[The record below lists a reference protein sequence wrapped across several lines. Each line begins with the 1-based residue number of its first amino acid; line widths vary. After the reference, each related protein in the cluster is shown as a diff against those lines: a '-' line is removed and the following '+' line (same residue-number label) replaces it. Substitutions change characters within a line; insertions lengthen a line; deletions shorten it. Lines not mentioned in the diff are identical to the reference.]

1 MNNGKEKIVGSR
13 QFLVFTQPHNRDPEL
28 NTPVI
33 EIDGSTEPPTE
44 IPYDN
49 LDVIESVILSL
60 GRQMA
65 RAKGYNA
72 GAQAVLDAYGLTIK
86 DYVAKRK
93 ENKREKA
100 LDKGGEVEVSSNN
113 EVNPS

>member
-13 QFLVFTQPHNRDPEL
+13 QFLVFTQPHQRDPEL
-28 NTPVI
+28 KVPVI

-44 IPYDN
+44 IEYDN
-49 LDVIESVILSL
+49 LDVIEGVILSL
-60 GRQMA
+60 ARQMA

-72 GAQAVLDAYGLTIK
+72 GAQAVLDAYGLTTT

-93 ENKREKA
+93 ENKAKKA
-100 LDKGGEVEVSSNN
+100 LDKSADNAVHSENG
-113 EVNPS
+113 